1 MAKNKKGGSRHK
13 KAKNYVVQT
22 EKIVMCDESADE
34 HYAYVSR
41 AYGNG
46 QFGVFLVCSNN
57 ENVLTISK
65 TEYRGR
71 VSGRMRKQ
79 KFRNFVRAND
89 LVLIAKRDFQTN
101 DEKVDI
107 IHVYKHDV
115 VKKLA
120 KMGLVPIIENV
131 HDSNSDT
138 ATNTFIFS
146 NEDEDTQTTHIPT
159 EQLNSANTTDTI
171 DNITTTATS
180 SKDWEIDISEI

>member
-13 KAKNYVVQT
+13 KAKNYVAQT
-22 EKIVMCDESADE
+22 EKIVMRDESADE

-46 QFGVFLVCSNN
+46 QFGVLLVCADKGSVSISN
-57 ENVLTISK
+57 K
-65 TEYRGR
+65 EYRGR

-79 KFRNFVRAND
+79 KFRNFVQTND
-89 LVLIAKRDFQTN
+89 LVLIAKRAFQTN

-120 KMGLVPIIENV
+120 KMGLVPIIENAQ
-131 HDSNSDT
+131 DSNSDVVS
-138 ATNTFIFS
+138 NIFIFS
-146 NEDEDTQTTHIPT
+146 NEEEDTHTRRAST
-159 EQLNSANTTDTI
+159 EQANPNNDTI
-171 DNITTTATS
+171 NTNLASAS
-180 SKDWEIDISEI
+180 SSNEWEIDVSEI